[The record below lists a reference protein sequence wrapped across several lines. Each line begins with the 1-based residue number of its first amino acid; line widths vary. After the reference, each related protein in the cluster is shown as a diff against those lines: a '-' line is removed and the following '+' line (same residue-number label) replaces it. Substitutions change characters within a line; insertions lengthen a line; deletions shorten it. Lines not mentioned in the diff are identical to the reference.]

1 MSLAGKRVLVT
12 GSLGFTG
19 HYIVEALQQQGALV
33 SGCGHK
39 TTLLEKALSYPYF
52 TMDLTDSLS
61 VKSVIDKVKPQVVVH
76 LAAIS
81 FVGHAD
87 AAAFYQVNL
96 LGTYNLLSVL
106 YECNSEIEKILI
118 ASSANVYGN
127 ATADFIDEQQPYQP
141 ENDYAVS
148 KVAMEQM
155 AKLWFS
161 RLPIVITRPFNYTGV
176 GQAEHFL
183 IPKIV
188 SHFRSR
194 AERIR
199 LGNLDVSR
207 DYTDVRRLTQA
218 YVMLLQ
224 KPISSVIVNICSGKT
239 WRLDQ
244 VMSLCKTIT
253 GHKIII
259 DQDFTLMRG
268 NEIKVLC
275 GDSSLF
281 NDLLGDEITNIPFE
295 KTLEWMLDEC

>member
-1 MSLAGKRVLVT
+1 MNLSGKRVLVT

-19 HYIVEALQQQGALV
+19 CYMVQALQDQGAEV
-33 SGCGHK
+33 FGCGHGQPV
-39 TTLLEKALSYPYF
+39 LAKALSYKYYP
-52 TMDLTDSLS
+52 MDLTDALS
-61 VKSVIDKVKPQVVVH
+61 VKAVVDKVQPQVVIH

-96 LGTYNLLSVL
+96 LGTYHLLHALAGSKTD
-106 YECNSEIEKILI
+106 IEKVLI

-127 ATADFIDEQQPYQP
+127 ANVDFINEQQPYQP

-155 AKLWFS
+155 VTLWFS

-207 DYTDVRRLTQA
+207 DYTDVRSLVTA
-218 YVMLLQ
+218 YVGLLQ
-224 KPISSVIVNICSGKT
+224 KPIDSVIVNICSGHA
-239 WRLDQ
+239 WRLDE
-244 VMSLCKTIT
+244 VISLCESIAGYAITIE
-253 GHKIII
+253 
-259 DQDFTLMRG
+259 QDPSLMRS
-268 NEIKVLC
+268 NELKHLC
-275 GDSSLF
+275 GDASLLH
-281 NDLLGDEITNIPFE
+281 DLLGDTGLDISFE
-295 KTLEWMLDEC
+295 DTLVWMLEA

>member
-33 SGCGHK
+33 SGCGHA
-39 TTLLEKALSYPYF
+39 TTKLDNALPYPYF
-52 TMDLTDSLS
+52 SMDLTDVWS
-61 VKSVIDKVKPQVVVH
+61 VKTVVDTVKPHIVVH

-96 LGTYNLLSVL
+96 LGTYYLLSAL
-106 YECNSEIEKILI
+106 YESDTEVEKVLI

-127 ATADFIDEQQPYQP
+127 ANADCINEQQPYQP

-155 AKLWFS
+155 VKLWFP

-188 SHFRSR
+188 SHFRNR

-207 DYTDVRRLTQA
+207 DYSDVRSLTEA
-218 YVMLLQ
+218 YLGLLQ
-224 KPISSVIVNICSGKT
+224 KPINSVVVNICSGKP

-244 VMSLCKTIT
+244 VMSLCETIT
-253 GHKIII
+253 GHQILI
-259 DQDFTLMRG
+259 DQDPSLMRS
-268 NEIKVLC
+268 NEIKNLC
-275 GDSSLF
+275 GDAT
-281 NDLLGDEITNIPFE
+281 LLSHLLSEEWTSIPFD
-295 KTLEWMLDEC
+295 KTLAWMLGE

>member
-1 MSLAGKRVLVT
+1 MNLSGKRVLVT

-19 HYIVEALQQQGALV
+19 CYMVQALQDQGAEV
-33 SGCGHK
+33 FGCGHGQPV
-39 TTLLEKALSYPYF
+39 LAKALSYKYYP
-52 TMDLTDSLS
+52 MDLTDALS
-61 VKSVIDKVKPQVVVH
+61 VKAVVDKVQPQVVIH

-96 LGTYNLLSVL
+96 LGTYHLLQALAESKTD
-106 YECNSEIEKILI
+106 IEKVLI

-127 ATADFIDEQQPYQP
+127 ANVDFINEQQPYQP

-155 AKLWFS
+155 VTLWFS

-207 DYTDVRRLTQA
+207 DYTDVRSLTDA
-218 YVMLLQ
+218 YIGLLQ
-224 KPISSVIVNICSGKT
+224 KPNHSVMVNICSGKS
-239 WRLDQ
+239 WRLDD
-244 VMSLCKTIT
+244 VIHLCEHLT
-253 GHKIII
+253 GHTLII
-259 DQDFTLMRG
+259 DQDSNLMRG
-268 NEIKVLC
+268 NEIKHLR
-275 GDSSLF
+275 GDSTLLSQ
-281 NDLLGDEITNIPFE
+281 LLGNDWQGIAFE
-295 KTLEWMLDEC
+295 NTLEWMLET